1 MSTRKLIFT
10 LAGFAFLAY
19 MCQMLPA
26 VLNTLPN
33 VRVVVETRTPDL
45 PTLAAAVPTSAQHRS
60 LNPTSTPYS
69 EQAEVLRVIDGDTI
83 EVKLVANQAIWR
95 VRYIGMDTPERG
107 DYFFAEATQA
117 NAQLVE
123 GQMVTMVQDVSQTD
137 RYGRLLR
144 YVYLPDGTFVNAEL
158 VRLGFAV
165 IATYPPD
172 VKYQALFLELQ
183 TSARE
188 QGVGLWAKT
197 ESEPA
202 LQATSPA
209 GSLPVLP
216 GEVPAICTC
225 APPDRNCSA
234 FDTQASAQA
243 CYDHCW
249 TVVNKDI
256 YRLDRD
262 SDRQACES
270 LP

>member
-1 MSTRKLIFT
+1 MSTQKLIFT
-10 LAGFAFLAY
+10 LVGFAFLAY
-19 MCQMLPA
+19 ICQALPA
-26 VLNTLPN
+26 VLNALPN
-33 VRVVVETRTPDL
+33 VRLVVETRTPDL
-45 PTLAAAVPTSAQHRS
+45 PTLAAAAPTPAKSGGLPPPA
-60 LNPTSTPYS
+60 TPYS

-83 EVKLVANQAIWR
+83 EVKLLANQAIWR

-117 NAQLVE
+117 NAQMVE
-123 GQMVTMVQDVSQTD
+123 GQTVLMVQDISQTD

-188 QGVGLWAKT
+188 QGVGLWANA

-202 LQATSPA
+202 LQATNPA
-209 GSLPVLP
+209 VSLPVLP
-216 GEVPAICTC
+216 GEIPAICTC
-225 APPDRNCSA
+225 APPDLNCPA
-234 FDTQASAQA
+234 FGTHAAAQA

-249 TVVNKDI
+249 VMVNKDF
-256 YRLDRD
+256 YHLDRD
-262 SDRQACES
+262 QDRQACES